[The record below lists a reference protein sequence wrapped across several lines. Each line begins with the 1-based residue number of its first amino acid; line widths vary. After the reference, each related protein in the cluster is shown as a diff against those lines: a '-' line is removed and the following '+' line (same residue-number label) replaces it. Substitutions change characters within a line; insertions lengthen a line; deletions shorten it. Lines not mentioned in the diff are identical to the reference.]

1 VYNINDHKKSK
12 VFCPI
17 LLDNYFMEQK
27 QKIYLDISAF
37 TVVKIIFIILLI
49 FFLFAIK
56 QIILILFFA
65 IFLSSALSPIVNW
78 LSVGGVPLV
87 LSALI
92 IYAGL
97 IFVFGGL
104 IYLIIPPISRE
115 VKELSANFPAYYQIL
130 RESFSALRA
139 SDFGSQLFGE
149 IQDNLNFLSGNLQNA
164 AAGLASA
171 AGSFF
176 GGVIVFFLVLVITFY
191 MLVEENSL
199 KKIIWSVAPEKHQIY
214 LMQLISRMQKQIGS
228 WLRGQLILSAVIFVM
243 IYIGLSILGVKYALF
258 LAILAGL
265 IEFVPYLGPILASVP
280 AIFIAFMQA
289 PLLGLLTAVFYY
301 FVQVTENN
309 FIVPKVMQ
317 KMVGLNPVL
326 IIIAILIGIKIAG
339 PFGGALAVPMATV
352 IAEIVKDVVDGRM
365 VLPDGQAGPEA
376 DPPA

>member
-1 VYNINDHKKSK
+1 
-12 VFCPI
+12 
-17 LLDNYFMEQK
+17 
-27 QKIYLDISAF
+27 
-37 TVVKIIFIILLI
+37 
-49 FFLFAIK
+49 
-56 QIILILFFA
+56 
-65 IFLSSALSPIVNW
+65 
-78 LSVGGVPLV
+78 
-87 LSALI
+87 
-92 IYAGL
+92 
-97 IFVFGGL
+97 
-104 IYLIIPPISRE
+104 
-115 VKELSANFPAYYQIL
+115 
-130 RESFSALRA
+130 
-139 SDFGSQLFGE
+139 
-149 IQDNLNFLSGNLQNA
+149 
-164 AAGLASA
+164 
-171 AGSFF
+171 
-176 GGVIVFFLVLVITFY
+176 
-191 MLVEENSL
+191 
-199 KKIIWSVAPEKHQIY
+199 
-214 LMQLISRMQKQIGS
+214 
-228 WLRGQLILSAVIFVM
+228 
-243 IYIGLSILGVKYALF
+243 LGVKYALF